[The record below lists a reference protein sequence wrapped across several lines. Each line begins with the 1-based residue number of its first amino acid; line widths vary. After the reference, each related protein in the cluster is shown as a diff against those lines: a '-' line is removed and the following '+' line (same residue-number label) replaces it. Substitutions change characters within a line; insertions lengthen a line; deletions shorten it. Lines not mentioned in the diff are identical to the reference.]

1 VLTDHAIKSVIR
13 EMSPADIAR
22 GVDLVRMAGWNQ
34 TEDDWAIMLRL
45 GRGYGIH
52 DDNGRLLASSVI
64 IPYPPHFGWIG
75 MVLVD
80 ETARRRGFAT
90 QLLDNAIAELRKD
103 RLVPMLDATPAGREV
118 YRRIGF
124 ADVAP
129 IDRWRGKG
137 TPPSQSAA
145 AVYARTAEPT
155 TDTTADERA
164 FGALRGSLLFD
175 FACRPGA
182 LTLTLPDERGALW
195 SRAGRTATQIGP
207 VVARNESDAQTLV
220 TMALDRIG
228 GPVLLDVPRRET
240 AIAALL
246 SARGFAVERSFTR
259 MALGAPSGLTLGAE
273 MRIIAGPELG

>member
-1 VLTDHAIKSVIR
+1 MLTDLSVKSPIR
-13 EMSPADIAR
+13 KMSPADISR
-22 GVDLVRMAGWNQ
+22 GMDLVRMAGWNQ

-90 QLLDNAIAELRKD
+90 RLLDNAIAELRKY

-124 ADVAP
+124 ADIAP

-137 TPPSQSAA
+137 TPPSQSGTAA
-145 AVYARTAEPT
+145 YARDAESAA
-155 TDTTADERA
+155 DTTLDERT
-164 FGALRGSLLFD
+164 FGASRRPLLSD
-175 FACRPGA
+175 FARRPSA
-182 LTLTLPDERGALW
+182 VTLTLPDERGALW

-207 VVARNESDAQTLV
+207 VVASNDVDAQTLV
-220 TMALDRIG
+220 TMALDRIS

-240 AIAALL
+240 AIAVML
-246 SARGFAVERSFTR
+246 SARGFSVERSFTR
-259 MALGAPSGLTLGAE
+259 MALGAPSPLTLGAG
-273 MRIIAGPELG
+273 MRVIAGPELG